1 MEYDIV
7 IGMEIHAELATKS
20 KIFCSCSTTFGADE
34 NTHACPVCLG
44 MPGVLPV
51 LNEKVVEYA
60 ARAGLALNCHI
71 ANFSKMDRK
80 NYFYPDLPKAY
91 QTSQFDL
98 PICTGGVVD
107 IEVEGEKKEIGIT
120 RIHIEEDA
128 GKLLH
133 ESADG
138 TLVDVN
144 RCGVPLIEIVT
155 EPDIRGA
162 EEARVFAEKIR
173 NILEYVGVSDCKM
186 EEGSIRFD
194 VNLSVKEKG
203 SDVLGT
209 RTEMK
214 NLNSFRALVRAVQY
228 ESKRQIIELKK
239 GHRIIQETRKWDDVK
254 GVSSSMR
261 SKEEAHDYRYFP
273 EPDLVPIVITD
284 ETIDQIKSGLPEL
297 PEAKRARYV
306 AEYKLPDYDA
316 GVLTA
321 SKVTAK
327 FFEETVALY
336 DEPKQISNWLMVDIP
351 AMLKEK
357 ELSMENIP
365 FTPAELAELLKLIK
379 DGTISGTIGKKVLVK
394 MFEEDKNPK
403 AIVEENNWAQMSDT
417 SELEGIIAQII
428 EDNPKS
434 IEDIG
439 AGNQKA
445 YGFLTGQVMKATKGQ
460 ANPQVAN
467 KIIRELVARKLESVL
482 GDRKSVV

>member
-34 NTHACPVCLG
+34 NTHVCPVCLG

-107 IEVEGEKKEIGIT
+107 IEMEGEKKEIGIT

-336 DEPKQISNWLMVDIP
+336 NEPKQISNWLMVDIP

-467 KIIRELVARKLESVL
+467 KIIRELVARKLES
-482 GDRKSVV
+482 

>member
-20 KIFCSCSTTFGADE
+20 KIFCSCSTEFGADE

-60 ARAGLALNCHI
+60 TRAGLALNCNI

-107 IEVEGEKKEIGIT
+107 IEVDGVKKEIGIT

-138 TLVDVN
+138 TLIDVN

-173 NILEYVGVSDCKM
+173 NILEYTGVSDCKM

-239 GHRIIQETRKWDDVK
+239 GHRIVQETRKWDDVK

-273 EPDLVPIVITD
+273 EPDLVPIVISD
-284 ETIDQIKSGLPEL
+284 ETIAKIKSELPEL

-306 AEYKLPDYDA
+306 AEYKLPEYDA
-316 GVLTA
+316 GVLTT

-327 FFEETVALY
+327 FFEDTVALY
-336 DEPKQISNWLMVDIP
+336 NEPKQISNWLMVDIP

-357 ELSMENIP
+357 ELTMETIP
-365 FTPAELAELLKLIK
+365 FTPAQLAELLNLIK
-379 DGTISGTIGKKVLVK
+379 DGTISGTIGKKVLEK
-394 MFEEDKNPK
+394 MFDTQKDPK
-403 AIVEENNWAQMSDT
+403 VIVEENNWAQMSDT
-417 SELEGIIAQII
+417 GELENIIAKII

-439 AGNQKA
+439 AGNEKA

-467 KIIRELVARKLESVL
+467 KIIREKVAEKL
-482 GDRKSVV
+482 K

>member
-107 IEVEGEKKEIGIT
+107 IEMEGEKKEIGIT

-351 AMLKEK
+351 AMLKDK

-467 KIIRELVARKLESVL
+467 KIIRELVARKLES
-482 GDRKSVV
+482 

>member
-1 MEYDIV
+1 
-7 IGMEIHAELATKS
+7 
-20 KIFCSCSTTFGADE
+20 
-34 NTHACPVCLG
+34 

-403 AIVEENNWAQMSDT
+403 AIVEENNWAQMSDI

-467 KIIRELVARKLESVL
+467 KIIRELVARKLES
-482 GDRKSVV
+482 

>member
-403 AIVEENNWAQMSDT
+403 AIVEENNWAQMSDI

-439 AGNQKA
+439 AGK
-445 YGFLTGQVMKATKGQ
+445 
-460 ANPQVAN
+460 
-467 KIIRELVARKLESVL
+467 
-482 GDRKSVV
+482 DRKSVV

>member
-107 IEVEGEKKEIGIT
+107 IEMEGEKKEIGIT

-228 ESKRQIIELKK
+228 ESKRQIIELTK
-239 GHRIIQETRKWDDVK
+239 GHPIIQETRKWDDVK
-254 GVSSSMR
+254 SVSSSMR

-336 DEPKQISNWLMVDIP
+336 NEPKQISNWLMVDIP

-467 KIIRELVARKLESVL
+467 KIIRELVARKLES
-482 GDRKSVV
+482 

>member
-1 MEYDIV
+1 
-7 IGMEIHAELATKS
+7 MEIHAELATKS
-20 KIFCSCSTTFGADE
+20 KIFCSCSTKFGADE

-60 ARAGLALNCHI
+60 TRAGLALNCHI

-120 RIHIEEDA
+120 RIHLEEDA

-284 ETIDQIKSGLPEL
+284 ETIEQIKSELPEL

-365 FTPAELAELLKLIK
+365 FTPAQLAELLKLIK

-467 KIIRELVARKLESVL
+467 KIIRELVARKLES
-482 GDRKSVV
+482 

>member
-60 ARAGLALNCHI
+60 TRAGLALNCHI

-284 ETIDQIKSGLPEL
+284 ETIEQIKSGLPEL

-327 FFEETVALY
+327 FFEETVAMY

-365 FTPAELAELLKLIK
+365 FSPAELAELLKLIK
-379 DGTISGTIGKKVLVK
+379 DGTISGTIGKKVLEK
-394 MFEEDKNPK
+394 MFEEDKTPK

-417 SELEGIIAQII
+417 SELEGIIAQVI

-467 KIIRELVARKLESVL
+467 KIIRELVARKLES
-482 GDRKSVV
+482 

>member
-20 KIFCSCSTTFGADE
+20 KIFCSCSTQFGADE
-34 NTHACPVCLG
+34 NTHTCPVCLG

-60 ARAGLALNCHI
+60 TRAGLALNCHI

-284 ETIDQIKSGLPEL
+284 ETIEQIKSELPEL

-357 ELSMENIP
+357 ELAMENIP

-417 SELEGIIAQII
+417 GELENIIAEII
-428 EDNPKS
+428 ENNPKS

-467 KIIRELVARKLESVL
+467 KIIRELVAKKLES
-482 GDRKSVV
+482 

>member
-20 KIFCSCSTTFGADE
+20 KIFCSCSTKFGADE

-60 ARAGLALNCHI
+60 TRAGLALNCHI

-98 PICTGGVVD
+98 PICTGGVVA

-284 ETIDQIKSGLPEL
+284 ETIEQIKSELPEL

-365 FTPAELAELLKLIK
+365 FTPAQLAELLKLIK
-379 DGTISGTIGKKVLVK
+379 DGTISGTIGKKVLMK

-467 KIIRELVARKLESVL
+467 KIIRELVARKLES
-482 GDRKSVV
+482 

>member
-20 KIFCSCSTTFGADE
+20 KIFCSCSTEFGADE

-60 ARAGLALNCHI
+60 TRAGLALNCKI

-107 IEVEGEKKEIGIT
+107 IEVDDVKKGIGIT

-138 TLVDVN
+138 TLIDVN

-173 NILEYVGVSDCKM
+173 NILEYTGVSDCKM

-239 GHRIIQETRKWDDVK
+239 GHRIVQETRKWDDVK

-284 ETIDQIKSGLPEL
+284 ETIERIKSELPEL

-306 AEYKLPDYDA
+306 AEYNLPEYDA
-316 GVLTA
+316 GVLTT

-327 FFEETVALY
+327 YFEDTVALY
-336 DEPKQISNWLMVDIP
+336 NEPKQISNWLMVDIP

-357 ELSMENIP
+357 ELTMETIP
-365 FTPAELAELLKLIK
+365 FTPAQLAELLTLIK
-379 DGTISGTIGKKVLVK
+379 DGTISGTIGKKVLEK
-394 MFEEDKNPK
+394 MFDTQKDPK
-403 AIVEENNWAQMSDT
+403 VIVEENNWAQMSDT
-417 SELEGIIAQII
+417 SELEGIIAKII
-428 EDNPKS
+428 DDNPKS

-439 AGNQKA
+439 AGNEKA

-467 KIIRELVARKLESVL
+467 KIIRALVAEKL
-482 GDRKSVV
+482 K

>member
-297 PEAKRARYV
+297 PEAKRARHV

-403 AIVEENNWAQMSDT
+403 AIVEENNWAQMSDI

-467 KIIRELVARKLESVL
+467 KIIRELVARKLES
-482 GDRKSVV
+482 

>member
-1 MEYDIV
+1 MDYDIV
-7 IGMEIHAELATKS
+7 IGMEIHAELATKT
-20 KIFCSCSTTFGADE
+20 KIFCSCSTAFGADE
-34 NTHACPVCLG
+34 NTHTCPVCLG

-51 LNEKVVEYA
+51 LNKKVVEYA
-60 ARAGLALNCHI
+60 TKAGLALNCHI

-98 PICTGGVVD
+98 PICTGGTVD
-107 IEVEGEKKEIGIT
+107 IEVGGETKHIGIT

-155 EPDIRGA
+155 EPDLRGA
-162 EEARVFAEKIR
+162 EEARVFAEKVR
-173 NILEYVGVSDCKM
+173 NTLEYTGVSDCKM

-214 NLNSFRALVRAVQY
+214 NLNSFRALQRAIQY

-261 SKEEAHDYRYFP
+261 SKEEAQDYRYFP
-273 EPDLVPIVITD
+273 EPDLVPIIITD
-284 ETIDQIKSGLPEL
+284 EEIARSKAELPEL

-306 AEYKLPDYDA
+306 SEYGLPEYDA

-327 FFEETVALY
+327 YFEDTVALY
-336 DEPKQISNWLMVDIP
+336 NEPKQISNWLMVDIP
-351 AMLKEK
+351 AHLKEK
-357 ELSMENIP
+357 ELSMETIP
-365 FTPAELAELLKLIK
+365 FGPDALAELLKMVK
-379 DGTISGTIGKKVLVK
+379 DDTISGKIGKSVLEK
-394 MFEEDKNPK
+394 MFESGDRPK
-403 AIVEENNWAQMSDT
+403 AIVEANNWAQMSDS
-417 SELEGIIAQII
+417 SELMGIIEKIVD
-428 EDNPKS
+428 DNPKS
-434 IEDIG
+434 VEDIA
-439 AGNQKA
+439 AGNKKA

-460 ANPQVAN
+460 ANPQLAN
-467 KIIRELVARKLESVL
+467 KIIRE
-482 GDRKSVV
+482 VVGKKING

>member
-1 MEYDIV
+1 MRK
-7 IGMEIHAELATKS
+7 KS
-20 KIFCSCSTTFGADE
+20 
-34 NTHACPVCLG
+34 V
-44 MPGVLPV
+44 
-51 LNEKVVEYA
+51 
-60 ARAGLALNCHI
+60 
-71 ANFSKMDRK
+71 
-80 NYFYPDLPKAY
+80 
-91 QTSQFDL
+91 
-98 PICTGGVVD
+98 
-107 IEVEGEKKEIGIT
+107 
-120 RIHIEEDA
+120 
-128 GKLLH
+128 
-133 ESADG
+133 
-138 TLVDVN
+138 
-144 RCGVPLIEIVT
+144 
-155 EPDIRGA
+155 
-162 EEARVFAEKIR
+162 

-379 DGTISGTIGKKVLVK
+379 DGTISGTIGKKV
-394 MFEEDKNPK
+394 
-403 AIVEENNWAQMSDT
+403 
-417 SELEGIIAQII
+417 
-428 EDNPKS
+428 
-434 IEDIG
+434 
-439 AGNQKA
+439 
-445 YGFLTGQVMKATKGQ
+445 
-460 ANPQVAN
+460 
-467 KIIRELVARKLESVL
+467 R
-482 GDRKSVV
+482 

>member
-254 GVSSSMR
+254 GVSPSMR

-467 KIIRELVARKLESVL
+467 KIIRELVARKLES
-482 GDRKSVV
+482 

>member
-20 KIFCSCSTTFGADE
+20 KIFCSCSTKFGADE

-60 ARAGLALNCHI
+60 TRAGLALNCHI

-284 ETIDQIKSGLPEL
+284 ETIEQIKSELPEL

-365 FTPAELAELLKLIK
+365 FTPAQLAELLKLIK
-379 DGTISGTIGKKVLVK
+379 GGTISGTIGKKVLVK

-417 SELEGIIAQII
+417 SELESIIAQII

-445 YGFLTGQVMKATKGQ
+445 YGFLIGQVMKATKGQ

-467 KIIRELVARKLESVL
+467 KIIRELVARKLES
-482 GDRKSVV
+482 

>member
-1 MEYDIV
+1 DIV

-403 AIVEENNWAQMSDT
+403 AIVEENNWAQMSDI

-467 KIIRELVARKLESVL
+467 KIIRELVARKLES
-482 GDRKSVV
+482 

>member
-20 KIFCSCSTTFGADE
+20 KIFCSCSTAFGADE

-60 ARAGLALNCHI
+60 ARAGLALNCKI
-71 ANFSKMDRK
+71 ANYSKMDRK

-98 PICTGGVVD
+98 PICTGGTVE
-107 IEVEGEKKEIGIT
+107 IEVNGETKKVGIT

-128 GKLLH
+128 GKLIH

-138 TLVDVN
+138 TLIDVN

-155 EPDIRGA
+155 EPDITSA

-173 NILEYVGVSDCKM
+173 NTLEYVGVSDCKM

-194 VNLSVKEKG
+194 VNLSVKERG
-203 SDVLGT
+203 SEVLGT

-254 GVSSSMR
+254 GVSASMR

-284 ETIDQIKSGLPEL
+284 EQIQKYKDELPEL

-306 AEYKLPDYDA
+306 AEYGLPEYDA
-316 GVLTA
+316 GVLTT

-327 FFEETVALY
+327 YFEDTVALY
-336 DEPKQISNWLMVDIP
+336 NEPKQISNWLMVDIP
-351 AMLKEK
+351 ALLKEK
-357 ELSMENIP
+357 ELTMETIP
-365 FTPAELAELLKLIK
+365 FTPAQLAELLNLIK
-379 DGTISGTIGKKVLVK
+379 DGTISGKIGKNVLEK
-394 MFEEDKNPK
+394 MFETSKDPK

-417 SELEGIIAQII
+417 GELEAIIAQII

-434 IEDIG
+434 IEDIA
-439 AGNQKA
+439 AGNKKA

-467 KIIRELVARKLESVL
+467 QIIRELVAKKL
-482 GDRKSVV
+482 